1 MPIYEYRCSSCGFQ
15 KEFLQK
21 VTDPLKTVCPE
32 CNKQTFSKMLTAA
45 GFQLKGSGWY
55 ATDFRNS
62 GAKPAAKPDAKS
74 TTTAGGSDKSSTT
87 TSDGK
92 DQSSTGTSD
101 GKDSA
106 KSDAKSDAQ
115 SGGKPESKT
124 ESKSEAVSSG
134 AGVRP

>member
-74 TTTAGGSDKSSTT
+74 TTTAGGNDKSSTT